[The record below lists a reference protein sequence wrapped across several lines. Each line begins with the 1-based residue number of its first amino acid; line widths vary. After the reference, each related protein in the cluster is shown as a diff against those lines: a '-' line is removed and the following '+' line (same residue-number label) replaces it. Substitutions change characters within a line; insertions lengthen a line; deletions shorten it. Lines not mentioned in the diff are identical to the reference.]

1 MDECKKL
8 GIKVILI
15 TSENLKEK
23 NWPWHAID
31 EVYYMPETEP
41 FTWNLD
47 HLVQGFQYLM
57 KNNKIDSVVALDDF
71 DVEKAAMIRET
82 FRIPGMGQTT
92 HRYFR
97 DKLAM
102 RQMAKDSGINIPA
115 FTAIFNDEILHE
127 FTQNHPAP
135 WVLKPRSEASA
146 SGIKKIHSTEQ
157 LWEIVNNLGEE
168 RYKFLLENF
177 KPGDVFHVDS
187 LVYKKEIVFTSCS
200 QYLNTPMEVSHEGGV
215 FRTKTLGTYS
225 DEYKALEKINSQVLE
240 NFGLVNGATH
250 TEFIR
255 GKEDGKYYF
264 LETSSRVG
272 GAHIPDMVEAA
283 TGVNIWREWAKLENA
298 VLDGTQYSVE
308 ETQKLFGG
316 LIVALAKDEHP
327 DTRNLQSEEVEK
339 FLPIDYHVG
348 IVYKSDNP
356 ERIQQKLDEAATYVT
371 EEILNIIPPKDKPSS

>member
-102 RQMAKDSGINIPA
+102 RQMAKDSGINILLLPL
-115 FTAIFNDEILHE
+115 FLMMKFYTNL
-127 FTQNHPAP
+127 P
-135 WVLKPRSEASA
+135 
-146 SGIKKIHSTEQ
+146 KIIQ
-157 LWEIVNNLGEE
+157 
-168 RYKFLLENF
+168 
-177 KPGDVFHVDS
+177 
-187 LVYKKEIVFTSCS
+187 
-200 QYLNTPMEVSHEGGV
+200 
-215 FRTKTLGTYS
+215 
-225 DEYKALEKINSQVLE
+225 
-240 NFGLVNGATH
+240 
-250 TEFIR
+250 
-255 GKEDGKYYF
+255 
-264 LETSSRVG
+264 
-272 GAHIPDMVEAA
+272 
-283 TGVNIWREWAKLENA
+283 
-298 VLDGTQYSVE
+298 
-308 ETQKLFGG
+308 LFG
-316 LIVALAKDEHP
+316 
-327 DTRNLQSEEVEK
+327 
-339 FLPIDYHVG
+339 F
-348 IVYKSDNP
+348 
-356 ERIQQKLDEAATYVT
+356 
-371 EEILNIIPPKDKPSS
+371 